1 MKKEKTTKMLV
12 KILVST
18 VLVFMLTH
26 LTKDES
32 KREKIGKVIISLL
45 LFFILVSL
53 SLFMGLTGFFLG
65 LVLIWLIWSN
75 IEEPNDKTA
84 TH

>member
-18 VLVFMLTH
+18 MLVFMLAH

-65 LVLIWLIWSN
+65 LLLIGFICKITKESDHK
-75 IEEPNDKTA
+75 IA
-84 TH
+84 T